1 MLKIS
6 PINAFSDNYIWLIQT
21 NEGNTLVDPGDS
33 EPIISTIDKL
43 GITIDDI
50 LITHHHFDHVGG
62 LESLKPL
69 IKGSVIG
76 PKNKSIDLLD
86 KQVGEGDVIKS
97 IGLEFSV
104 FEVPG
109 HTLDHIA
116 FYSDTEKEILFCG
129 DTIFSGGCGRVFEG
143 TFEQMN
149 HSLEKLVSLPSRT
162 EIYCAHEYTLSNLKF
177 ALLAEPKNLNLKEY
191 QLNSTDKRKNNI
203 PTIPTVVLTINLK
216 VFLPAM
222 SNSPCK
228 TLFGIVNSV
237 EIFPTKL
244 LVPVLTGDGR
254 YLYPLANGSKI
265 VPSIA

>member
-33 EPIISTIDKL
+33 KPIISTINKL

-50 LITHHHFDHVGG
+50 LITHHHYDHIGG

-76 PKNKSIDLLD
+76 PKNNVIDLLD
-86 KQVGEGDVIKS
+86 KHVGEGDLIES
-97 IGLEFSV
+97 IGLQFSV

-116 FYSDTEKEILFCG
+116 FYSETEKEVLFCG

-149 HSLEKLVSLPSRT
+149 HSLEKLISLPSKT
-162 EIYCAHEYTLSNLKF
+162 EIYCAHEYTLSNLQF
-177 ALLAEPKNLNLKEY
+177 ALMAEPDNVDLKEY
-191 QLNSTDKRKNNI
+191 ELNSKNKREKNI
-203 PTIPTVVLTINLK
+203 PTIPTTLGQELQINPFLRVAETSLREAISDK
-216 VFLPAM
+216 LDHSNITSNAEVFGFLR
-222 SNSPCK
+222 SWKDS
-228 TLFGIVNSV
+228 L
-237 EIFPTKL
+237 
-244 LVPVLTGDGR
+244 
-254 YLYPLANGSKI
+254 
-265 VPSIA
+265 

>member
-50 LITHHHFDHVGG
+50 LITHHHFDHIGG
-62 LESLKPL
+62 LELLKPL

-76 PKNKSIDLLD
+76 PKNNAIDLLD
-86 KQVGEGDVIKS
+86 KQVGEGDIFES
-97 IGLEFSV
+97 IGLQFSV

-116 FYSDTEKEILFCG
+116 FYSETEKEVLFCG

-149 HSLEKLVSLPSRT
+149 HSLEKLISLPSKT
-162 EIYCAHEYTLSNLKF
+162 EIYCAHEYTLSNLQF
-177 ALLAEPKNLNLKEY
+177 ALMAEPDNVDLKEY
-191 QLNSTDKRKNNI
+191 ELNSKNKREKNI
-203 PTIPTVVLTINLK
+203 PTIPTTLGQELQINPFLRVAETSLREAISDK
-216 VFLPAM
+216 LDHSNITSNAEVFGFLR
-222 SNSPCK
+222 SWKDS
-228 TLFGIVNSV
+228 L
-237 EIFPTKL
+237 
-244 LVPVLTGDGR
+244 
-254 YLYPLANGSKI
+254 
-265 VPSIA
+265 

>member
-33 EPIISTIDKL
+33 KPIISTIDKL

-50 LITHHHFDHVGG
+50 LITHHHFDHIGG
-62 LESLKPL
+62 LELLKPL

-76 PKNKSIDLLD
+76 PKNNVIDLLD
-86 KQVGEGDVIKS
+86 KHVGEGDIIES
-97 IGLEFSV
+97 IGLRFSV

-116 FYSDTEKEILFCG
+116 FYSETEKEVLFCG

-149 HSLEKLVSLPSRT
+149 HSLEKLMNLPSKT
-162 EIYCAHEYTLSNLKF
+162 EIYCAHEYTLSNLQF
-177 ALLAEPKNLNLKEY
+177 ALMAEPDNVDLKEY
-191 QLNSTDKRKNNI
+191 ELNSKNKREKNI
-203 PTIPTVVLTINLK
+203 PTIPTTLGQELQINPFLRVAETSLREAISDK
-216 VFLPAM
+216 LDHSNITSNAEVFGFLR
-222 SNSPCK
+222 SWKDS
-228 TLFGIVNSV
+228 L
-237 EIFPTKL
+237 
-244 LVPVLTGDGR
+244 
-254 YLYPLANGSKI
+254 
-265 VPSIA
+265 

>member
-33 EPIISTIDKL
+33 KPIISTIDKL

-50 LITHHHFDHVGG
+50 LITHHHFDHIGG
-62 LESLKPL
+62 LELLKPL

-76 PKNKSIDLLD
+76 PKNNTIDLLD
-86 KQVGEGDVIKS
+86 KHVGEGDIIES
-97 IGLEFSV
+97 IGLRFSV

-116 FYSDTEKEILFCG
+116 FYSETEKEVLFCG

-149 HSLEKLVSLPSRT
+149 HSLEKLMSLPSKT
-162 EIYCAHEYTLSNLKF
+162 EIYCAHEYTLSNLQF
-177 ALLAEPKNLNLKEY
+177 ALMAEPDNIDLKEY
-191 QLNSTDKRKNNI
+191 ELNSKNKREKNI
-203 PTIPTVVLTINLK
+203 PTIPTTLGQELQINPFLRVAETSLREAISDK
-216 VFLPAM
+216 LDHSNMTSNAEVFGFLR
-222 SNSPCK
+222 SWKDS
-228 TLFGIVNSV
+228 L
-237 EIFPTKL
+237 
-244 LVPVLTGDGR
+244 
-254 YLYPLANGSKI
+254 
-265 VPSIA
+265 

>member
-33 EPIISTIDKL
+33 KPIISTIDKL

-50 LITHHHFDHVGG
+50 LITHHHYDHIGG
-62 LESLKPL
+62 LELLKPL

-76 PKNKSIDLLD
+76 PKNNVIDLLD
-86 KQVGEGDVIKS
+86 KHVGEGDLIES
-97 IGLEFSV
+97 IGLQFSV

-116 FYSDTEKEILFCG
+116 FYSETEKEVLFCG

-149 HSLEKLVSLPSRT
+149 HSLEKLMNLPSKT
-162 EIYCAHEYTLSNLKF
+162 EIYCAHEYTLSNLQF
-177 ALLAEPKNLNLKEY
+177 ALMAEPDNVDLKEY
-191 QLNSTDKRKNNI
+191 ELNSKNKREKNI
-203 PTIPTVVLTINLK
+203 PTIPTTLGQELQINPFLRVAETSLREAISDK
-216 VFLPAM
+216 LDHSNITSNAEVFGFLR
-222 SNSPCK
+222 SWKDS
-228 TLFGIVNSV
+228 L
-237 EIFPTKL
+237 
-244 LVPVLTGDGR
+244 
-254 YLYPLANGSKI
+254 
-265 VPSIA
+265 

>member
-33 EPIISTIDKL
+33 KPIISTIDKL

-50 LITHHHFDHVGG
+50 LITHHHFDHIGG
-62 LESLKPL
+62 LELLKPL
-69 IKGSVIG
+69 INGSVIG
-76 PKNKSIDLLD
+76 PKNNAIDLLD
-86 KQVGEGDVIKS
+86 KHVGEGDIIES

-116 FYSDTEKEILFCG
+116 FYSETEKEVLFCG

-149 HSLEKLVSLPSRT
+149 HSLEKLMNLPSKT
-162 EIYCAHEYTLSNLKF
+162 EIYCAHEYTLSNLQF
-177 ALLAEPKNLNLKEY
+177 ALMAEPDNVDLKEY
-191 QLNSTDKRKNNI
+191 ELNSKNKREKNI
-203 PTIPTVVLTINLK
+203 PTIPTTLGQELQINPFLRVAETSLREAISDK
-216 VFLPAM
+216 LDHSNMTSNAEVFGFLR
-222 SNSPCK
+222 SWKDS
-228 TLFGIVNSV
+228 L
-237 EIFPTKL
+237 
-244 LVPVLTGDGR
+244 
-254 YLYPLANGSKI
+254 
-265 VPSIA
+265 

>member
-50 LITHHHFDHVGG
+50 LITHHHFDHIGG
-62 LESLKPL
+62 LELLKPL

-76 PKNKSIDLLD
+76 PKNNAIALLD
-86 KQVGEGDVIKS
+86 KHVGEGDIIES
-97 IGLEFSV
+97 IGLQFSV

-116 FYSDTEKEILFCG
+116 FYSETEKEVLFCG

-149 HSLEKLVSLPSRT
+149 HSLEKLMNLPSKT
-162 EIYCAHEYTLSNLKF
+162 EIYCAHEYTLSNLQF
-177 ALLAEPKNLNLKEY
+177 ALMAEPDNVDLKEY
-191 QLNSTDKRKNNI
+191 ELNSKNKRERNI
-203 PTIPTVVLTINLK
+203 PTIPTTLGQELQINPFLRVAETSLREAISDK
-216 VFLPAM
+216 LDHSNITSNAEVFGFLR
-222 SNSPCK
+222 SWKDS
-228 TLFGIVNSV
+228 L
-237 EIFPTKL
+237 
-244 LVPVLTGDGR
+244 
-254 YLYPLANGSKI
+254 
-265 VPSIA
+265 

>member
-33 EPIISTIDKL
+33 KPIILTIDKL

-50 LITHHHFDHVGG
+50 LITHHHFDHIGG
-62 LESLKPL
+62 LKLLKPL

-76 PKNKSIDLLD
+76 PKNNAIDLLD
-86 KQVGEGDVIKS
+86 KHVGEGDIIES
-97 IGLEFSV
+97 IGLQFSV

-116 FYSDTEKEILFCG
+116 FYSETEKEVLFCG

-149 HSLEKLVSLPSRT
+149 HSLEKLVSLPSKT
-162 EIYCAHEYTLSNLKF
+162 EIYCAHEYTLSNLQF
-177 ALLAEPKNLNLKEY
+177 ALMAEPDNVDLKEY
-191 QLNSTDKRKNNI
+191 ELDSKNKRERNI
-203 PTIPTVVLTINLK
+203 PTIPTTLGQELQINPFLRVAETSLREAISDK
-216 VFLPAM
+216 LDHSNITTNAEVFGFLR
-222 SNSPCK
+222 SWKDS
-228 TLFGIVNSV
+228 L
-237 EIFPTKL
+237 
-244 LVPVLTGDGR
+244 
-254 YLYPLANGSKI
+254 
-265 VPSIA
+265 

>member
-33 EPIISTIDKL
+33 KPIISTIDKL

-50 LITHHHFDHVGG
+50 LITHHHFDHIGG

-76 PKNKSIDLLD
+76 PKNNVIDLLD
-86 KQVGEGDVIKS
+86 KHVGEGDVIES
-97 IGLEFSV
+97 IGLQFSV

-116 FYSDTEKEILFCG
+116 FYSETEKEVLFCG

-149 HSLEKLVSLPSRT
+149 HSLEKLMCLPSKT
-162 EIYCAHEYTLSNLKF
+162 EIYCAHEYTLSNLQF
-177 ALLAEPKNLNLKEY
+177 ALMAEPDNVDLKEY
-191 QLNSTDKRKNNI
+191 ELNSKNKRERNI
-203 PTIPTVVLTINLK
+203 PTIPTTLGQELQINPFLRVAETSLREAISDK
-216 VFLPAM
+216 LDHSNMTSNAEVFGFLR
-222 SNSPCK
+222 SWKDS
-228 TLFGIVNSV
+228 L
-237 EIFPTKL
+237 
-244 LVPVLTGDGR
+244 
-254 YLYPLANGSKI
+254 
-265 VPSIA
+265 

>member
-33 EPIISTIDKL
+33 KPIILTIDKL

-50 LITHHHFDHVGG
+50 LITHHHFDHIGG
-62 LESLKPL
+62 LKLLKPL

-76 PKNKSIDLLD
+76 PKNNAIDLLD
-86 KQVGEGDVIKS
+86 KHVGEGDIIES
-97 IGLEFSV
+97 IGLQFSV

-116 FYSDTEKEILFCG
+116 FYSETEKEVLFCG

-149 HSLEKLVSLPSRT
+149 HSLEKLMSLPSKT
-162 EIYCAHEYTLSNLKF
+162 EIYCAHEYTLSNLQF
-177 ALLAEPKNLNLKEY
+177 ALMAEPDNVDLKEY
-191 QLNSTDKRKNNI
+191 ELNSKNKREKNI
-203 PTIPTVVLTINLK
+203 PTIPTTLGQELQINPFLRVAETSLREAISDK
-216 VFLPAM
+216 LDHSNITTNAEVFGFLR
-222 SNSPCK
+222 SWKDS
-228 TLFGIVNSV
+228 L
-237 EIFPTKL
+237 
-244 LVPVLTGDGR
+244 
-254 YLYPLANGSKI
+254 
-265 VPSIA
+265 

>member
-33 EPIISTIDKL
+33 KPIISTIDKL

-50 LITHHHFDHVGG
+50 LITHHHFDHIGG

-76 PKNKSIDLLD
+76 PKNNVIDLLD
-86 KQVGEGDVIKS
+86 KHVGEGDVIES
-97 IGLEFSV
+97 IGLQFSV

-116 FYSDTEKEILFCG
+116 FYSETEKEVLFCG

-149 HSLEKLVSLPSRT
+149 HSLEKLMNLPSKT
-162 EIYCAHEYTLSNLKF
+162 EIYCAHEYTLSNLQF
-177 ALLAEPKNLNLKEY
+177 ALMAEPDNVDLKEY
-191 QLNSTDKRKNNI
+191 ELNSKNKRERNI
-203 PTIPTVVLTINLK
+203 PTIPTTLGQELQINPFLRVAETSLREAISDK
-216 VFLPAM
+216 LDHSNITSNAEVFGFLR
-222 SNSPCK
+222 SWKDS
-228 TLFGIVNSV
+228 L
-237 EIFPTKL
+237 
-244 LVPVLTGDGR
+244 
-254 YLYPLANGSKI
+254 
-265 VPSIA
+265 

>member
-33 EPIISTIDKL
+33 KPIISTIDKL

-50 LITHHHFDHVGG
+50 LITHHHFDHIGG

-76 PKNKSIDLLD
+76 PKNNVIDLLD
-86 KQVGEGDVIKS
+86 KHVGEGDVIES
-97 IGLEFSV
+97 IGLQFSV

-116 FYSDTEKEILFCG
+116 FYSESEKEVLFCG

-149 HSLEKLVSLPSRT
+149 HSLEKLMNLPSKT
-162 EIYCAHEYTLSNLKF
+162 EIYCAHEYTLSNLQF
-177 ALLAEPKNLNLKEY
+177 ALMAEPDNVDLKEY
-191 QLNSTDKRKNNI
+191 ELNSKNKRERNI
-203 PTIPTVVLTINLK
+203 PTIPTTLGQELQINPFLRVAETSLREAISDK
-216 VFLPAM
+216 LDHSNITSNAEVFGFLR
-222 SNSPCK
+222 SWKDS
-228 TLFGIVNSV
+228 L
-237 EIFPTKL
+237 
-244 LVPVLTGDGR
+244 
-254 YLYPLANGSKI
+254 
-265 VPSIA
+265 

>member
-21 NEGNTLVDPGDS
+21 NEGNTLVDTGDS

-50 LITHHHFDHVGG
+50 LITHHHFDHIGG
-62 LESLKPL
+62 LELLKPL

-76 PKNKSIDLLD
+76 PKNNAIALLD
-86 KQVGEGDVIKS
+86 KHVGEGDIIES
-97 IGLEFSV
+97 IGLQFSV

-116 FYSDTEKEILFCG
+116 FYSETEKEVLFCG

-149 HSLEKLVSLPSRT
+149 HSLEKLMNLPSKT
-162 EIYCAHEYTLSNLKF
+162 EIYCAHEYTLSNLQF
-177 ALLAEPKNLNLKEY
+177 ALMAEPDNVDLKEY
-191 QLNSTDKRKNNI
+191 ELNSKNKRERNI
-203 PTIPTVVLTINLK
+203 PTIPTTLGQELQINPFLRVAETSLREAISDK
-216 VFLPAM
+216 LDHSNITSNAEVFGFLR
-222 SNSPCK
+222 SWKDS
-228 TLFGIVNSV
+228 L
-237 EIFPTKL
+237 
-244 LVPVLTGDGR
+244 
-254 YLYPLANGSKI
+254 
-265 VPSIA
+265 

>member
-33 EPIISTIDKL
+33 KPIISTIDKL
-43 GITIDDI
+43 GITIADI
-50 LITHHHFDHVGG
+50 LITHHHFDHIGG

-76 PKNKSIDLLD
+76 PKNNVIDLLD
-86 KQVGEGDVIKS
+86 KHVGEGDVIES
-97 IGLEFSV
+97 IGLQFSV

-116 FYSDTEKEILFCG
+116 FYSETEKEVLFCG

-149 HSLEKLVSLPSRT
+149 HSLEKLMNLPSKT
-162 EIYCAHEYTLSNLKF
+162 EIYCAHEYTLSNLQF
-177 ALLAEPKNLNLKEY
+177 ALMAEPDNVDLKEY
-191 QLNSTDKRKNNI
+191 ELNSKNKRERNI
-203 PTIPTVVLTINLK
+203 PTIPTTLGQELQINPFLRVAETSLREAISDK
-216 VFLPAM
+216 LDHSNITSNAEVFGFLR
-222 SNSPCK
+222 SWKDS
-228 TLFGIVNSV
+228 L
-237 EIFPTKL
+237 
-244 LVPVLTGDGR
+244 
-254 YLYPLANGSKI
+254 
-265 VPSIA
+265 

>member
-33 EPIISTIDKL
+33 KPIISTIDKL

-50 LITHHHFDHVGG
+50 LITHHHFDHIGG

-69 IKGSVIG
+69 IKGSVVG
-76 PKNKSIDLLD
+76 PKNNAIDLLD
-86 KQVGEGDVIKS
+86 KHVGEGDVIKS
-97 IGLEFSV
+97 IGLEFSI

-116 FYSDTEKEILFCG
+116 FYSETKKEVLFCG

-149 HSLEKLVSLPSRT
+149 HSLEKLMSLPSKT
-162 EIYCAHEYTLSNLKF
+162 EIYCAHEYTLSNLEF
-177 ALLAEPKNLNLKEY
+177 ALMAEPDNVDLKKYE
-191 QLNSTDKRKNNI
+191 LNSKDKREKNI
-203 PTIPTVVLTINLK
+203 PTIPTTLGQELQINP
-216 VFLPAM
+216 FLRVAETSLREAISDKLDHSSIT
-222 SNSPCK
+222 SNSEV
-228 TLFGIVNSV
+228 FGFLRSW
-237 EIFPTKL
+237 KDSL
-244 LVPVLTGDGR
+244 
-254 YLYPLANGSKI
+254 
-265 VPSIA
+265 

>member
-33 EPIISTIDKL
+33 KPIISTIDKL

-50 LITHHHFDHVGG
+50 LITHHHFDHIGG
-62 LESLKPL
+62 LELLKPL

-76 PKNKSIDLLD
+76 PKNNAIDLLD
-86 KQVGEGDVIKS
+86 KHVGEGDIIES
-97 IGLEFSV
+97 IGLRFSV

-116 FYSDTEKEILFCG
+116 FYSETEKEVLFCG

-149 HSLEKLVSLPSRT
+149 HSLEKLMNLPSKT
-162 EIYCAHEYTLSNLKF
+162 EIYCAHEYTLSNLQF
-177 ALLAEPKNLNLKEY
+177 ALMAEPDNVDLKEY
-191 QLNSTDKRKNNI
+191 ELNSKNKREKNI
-203 PTIPTVVLTINLK
+203 PTIPTTLGQELQINPFLRVAETSLREAISDK
-216 VFLPAM
+216 LDHSNITSNAEVFGFLR
-222 SNSPCK
+222 SWKDS
-228 TLFGIVNSV
+228 L
-237 EIFPTKL
+237 
-244 LVPVLTGDGR
+244 
-254 YLYPLANGSKI
+254 
-265 VPSIA
+265 

>member
-33 EPIISTIDKL
+33 KPIILTIDKL

-50 LITHHHFDHVGG
+50 LITHHHFDHIGG
-62 LESLKPL
+62 LKLLKPL

-76 PKNKSIDLLD
+76 PKNNAIDLLD
-86 KQVGEGDVIKS
+86 KHVGEGDVIES
-97 IGLEFSV
+97 IGLQFSV

-116 FYSDTEKEILFCG
+116 FYSETEKEVLFCG

-149 HSLEKLVSLPSRT
+149 HSLEKLMSLPSKT
-162 EIYCAHEYTLSNLKF
+162 EIYCAHEYTLSNLQF
-177 ALLAEPKNLNLKEY
+177 ALMAEPDNVDLKEY
-191 QLNSTDKRKNNI
+191 ELDSKNKRERNI
-203 PTIPTVVLTINLK
+203 PTIPTTLGQELQINPFLRVAETSLREAISDK
-216 VFLPAM
+216 LDHSNITTNAEVFGFLR
-222 SNSPCK
+222 SWKDS
-228 TLFGIVNSV
+228 L
-237 EIFPTKL
+237 
-244 LVPVLTGDGR
+244 
-254 YLYPLANGSKI
+254 
-265 VPSIA
+265 

>member
-33 EPIISTIDKL
+33 KPIISTIDKL

-50 LITHHHFDHVGG
+50 LITHHHFDHIGG
-62 LESLKPL
+62 LELLKPL

-76 PKNKSIDLLD
+76 PKNNTIDLLD
-86 KQVGEGDVIKS
+86 KHVGEGDIIES
-97 IGLEFSV
+97 IGLRFSV

-116 FYSDTEKEILFCG
+116 FYSETEKEVLFCG

-149 HSLEKLVSLPSRT
+149 HSLEKLMSLPSKT
-162 EIYCAHEYTLSNLKF
+162 EIYCAHEYTLSNLQF
-177 ALLAEPKNLNLKEY
+177 ALMAEPDNIDLKEY
-191 QLNSTDKRKNNI
+191 ELNSKNKREKNI
-203 PTIPTVVLTINLK
+203 PTIPTTLGQELQINPFLRVAETSLREAISDK
-216 VFLPAM
+216 LDHSNKTSNAEVFGFLR
-222 SNSPCK
+222 SWKDS
-228 TLFGIVNSV
+228 L
-237 EIFPTKL
+237 
-244 LVPVLTGDGR
+244 
-254 YLYPLANGSKI
+254 
-265 VPSIA
+265 

>member
-33 EPIISTIDKL
+33 KPIILTIDKL

-50 LITHHHFDHVGG
+50 LITHHHFDHIGG
-62 LESLKPL
+62 LKLLKPL

-76 PKNKSIDLLD
+76 PKNNAIDLLD
-86 KQVGEGDVIKS
+86 KHVGEGDIIES
-97 IGLEFSV
+97 IGLQFSV

-116 FYSDTEKEILFCG
+116 FYSETEKEVLFCG

-149 HSLEKLVSLPSRT
+149 HSLEKLVSLPSKT
-162 EIYCAHEYTLSNLKF
+162 EIYCAHEYTLSNLQF
-177 ALLAEPKNLNLKEY
+177 ALMAEPDNVDLKEY
-191 QLNSTDKRKNNI
+191 ELNSKNKREKNI
-203 PTIPTVVLTINLK
+203 PTVPTTLGRELQINPFLRVAETSLREAISDK
-216 VFLPAM
+216 LDHSNITTNAEVFGFLR
-222 SNSPCK
+222 SWKDS
-228 TLFGIVNSV
+228 L
-237 EIFPTKL
+237 
-244 LVPVLTGDGR
+244 
-254 YLYPLANGSKI
+254 
-265 VPSIA
+265 

>member
-21 NEGNTLVDPGDS
+21 NEGNTLVDPGDCK
-33 EPIISTIDKL
+33 PIISTIDKL

-50 LITHHHFDHVGG
+50 LITHHHYDHIGG

-76 PKNKSIDLLD
+76 PKNNAIGLLD
-86 KQVGEGDVIKS
+86 KHVGEGDIIES

-116 FYSDTEKEILFCG
+116 FYSETKKEVLFCG

-149 HSLEKLVSLPSRT
+149 HSLEKLMSLPSKT
-162 EIYCAHEYTLSNLKF
+162 EIYCAHEYTLSNLQF
-177 ALLAEPKNLNLKEY
+177 ALMAEPDNVDLKKYEINSKN
-191 QLNSTDKRKNNI
+191 KRENNI
-203 PTIPTVVLTINLK
+203 PTIPTTLGQELQINPFLRVAEISLREAISDK
-216 VFLPAM
+216 LDSSNKASNAEVFGFLR
-222 SNSPCK
+222 SWKDS
-228 TLFGIVNSV
+228 L
-237 EIFPTKL
+237 
-244 LVPVLTGDGR
+244 
-254 YLYPLANGSKI
+254 
-265 VPSIA
+265 

>member
-33 EPIISTIDKL
+33 KPIISTIDKL

-50 LITHHHFDHVGG
+50 LITHHHFDHIGG
-62 LESLKPL
+62 LELLKPL

-76 PKNKSIDLLD
+76 PKNNAIDLLD
-86 KQVGEGDVIKS
+86 KQVGEGDIIES
-97 IGLEFSV
+97 IGLQFSV

-116 FYSDTEKEILFCG
+116 FYSETEKEVLFCG

-149 HSLEKLVSLPSRT
+149 HSLEKLINLPSKT
-162 EIYCAHEYTLSNLKF
+162 EIYCAHEYTLSNLHF
-177 ALLAEPKNLNLKEY
+177 ALMAEPDNVDLKEY
-191 QLNSTDKRKNNI
+191 ELNSKNKRERNI
-203 PTIPTVVLTINLK
+203 PTIPTTLGQELQINPFLRVAETSLREAISDK
-216 VFLPAM
+216 LDHSNITSNAEVFGFLR
-222 SNSPCK
+222 SWKDS
-228 TLFGIVNSV
+228 L
-237 EIFPTKL
+237 
-244 LVPVLTGDGR
+244 
-254 YLYPLANGSKI
+254 
-265 VPSIA
+265 

>member
-33 EPIISTIDKL
+33 KPIISTIDKL

-50 LITHHHFDHVGG
+50 LITHHHFDHIGG
-62 LESLKPL
+62 LELLKPL

-76 PKNKSIDLLD
+76 PKNNAIALLD
-86 KQVGEGDVIKS
+86 KHVGEGDIIES
-97 IGLEFSV
+97 IGLQFSV

-116 FYSDTEKEILFCG
+116 FYSETEKEVLFCG

-149 HSLEKLVSLPSRT
+149 HSLEKLMSLPSKT
-162 EIYCAHEYTLSNLKF
+162 EIYCAHEYTLSNLQF
-177 ALLAEPKNLNLKEY
+177 ALMAEPDNVDLKEY
-191 QLNSTDKRKNNI
+191 ELNSKNKRERNI
-203 PTIPTVVLTINLK
+203 PTIPTTLGQELQINPFLRVAETSLREAISDK
-216 VFLPAM
+216 LDHSNITSNAEVFGFLR
-222 SNSPCK
+222 SWKDS
-228 TLFGIVNSV
+228 L
-237 EIFPTKL
+237 
-244 LVPVLTGDGR
+244 
-254 YLYPLANGSKI
+254 
-265 VPSIA
+265 

>member
-33 EPIISTIDKL
+33 KPIISTIDKL

-50 LITHHHFDHVGG
+50 LITHHHFDHIGG

-76 PKNKSIDLLD
+76 PKNNAIDLLD
-86 KQVGEGDVIKS
+86 KHVGEGDVIES
-97 IGLEFSV
+97 IGLQFSV

-116 FYSDTEKEILFCG
+116 FYSETEKEVLFCG

-149 HSLEKLVSLPSRT
+149 HSLEKLMSLPSKT
-162 EIYCAHEYTLSNLKF
+162 EIYCAHEYTLSNLQF
-177 ALLAEPKNLNLKEY
+177 ALMAEPDNVDLKEY
-191 QLNSTDKRKNNI
+191 ELNSKNKREKNI
-203 PTIPTVVLTINLK
+203 PTIPTTLGQELQINPFLRVAETSLREAISDK
-216 VFLPAM
+216 LDHSNITTNAEVFGFLR
-222 SNSPCK
+222 SWKDS
-228 TLFGIVNSV
+228 L
-237 EIFPTKL
+237 
-244 LVPVLTGDGR
+244 
-254 YLYPLANGSKI
+254 
-265 VPSIA
+265 

>member
-33 EPIISTIDKL
+33 EPIISTIDEL

-50 LITHHHFDHVGG
+50 LITHHHFDHIGG
-62 LESLKPL
+62 LELLKPL

-76 PKNKSIDLLD
+76 PKNNAIDLLD
-86 KQVGEGDVIKS
+86 KHVSEGDIIES
-97 IGLEFSV
+97 IGLEFSI

-116 FYSDTEKEILFCG
+116 FYSETEKEVLFCG

-149 HSLEKLVSLPSRT
+149 HSLEKLMNLPSKT
-162 EIYCAHEYTLSNLKF
+162 EIYCAHEYTLSNLQF
-177 ALLAEPKNLNLKEY
+177 ALMAEPDNVDLKEY
-191 QLNSTDKRKNNI
+191 ELNSKNKREKNI
-203 PTIPTVVLTINLK
+203 PTIPTTLGQELQINPFLRVAETSLREAISDK
-216 VFLPAM
+216 LDSSNQASNAEVFGFLR
-222 SNSPCK
+222 SWKDS
-228 TLFGIVNSV
+228 L
-237 EIFPTKL
+237 
-244 LVPVLTGDGR
+244 
-254 YLYPLANGSKI
+254 
-265 VPSIA
+265 

>member
-33 EPIISTIDKL
+33 KPIISTIDKL

-50 LITHHHFDHVGG
+50 LITHHHFDHIGG

-76 PKNKSIDLLD
+76 PKNNAIDLLD
-86 KQVGEGDVIKS
+86 KHVSEGDIIES
-97 IGLEFSV
+97 IGLQFSV

-116 FYSDTEKEILFCG
+116 FYSETEKEVLFCG

-149 HSLEKLVSLPSRT
+149 HSLEKLISLPSKT
-162 EIYCAHEYTLSNLKF
+162 EIYCAHEYTLSNLQF
-177 ALLAEPKNLNLKEY
+177 ALMAEPDNVDLKEY
-191 QLNSTDKRKNNI
+191 ELNSKNKRERNI
-203 PTIPTVVLTINLK
+203 PTIPTTLGQELQINPFLRVAETSLREAISDK
-216 VFLPAM
+216 LDHSNITSNAEVFGFLR
-222 SNSPCK
+222 SWKDS
-228 TLFGIVNSV
+228 L
-237 EIFPTKL
+237 
-244 LVPVLTGDGR
+244 
-254 YLYPLANGSKI
+254 
-265 VPSIA
+265 

>member
-33 EPIISTIDKL
+33 KPVISTIDKL

-50 LITHHHFDHVGG
+50 LITHHHFDHIGG
-62 LESLKPL
+62 LESLEPL

-76 PKNKSIDLLD
+76 PKNSAIDLLD
-86 KQVGEGDVIKS
+86 KHVGEGDIIES
-97 IGLEFSV
+97 IGLQFSV

-116 FYSDTEKEILFCG
+116 FYSETEKEVLFCG

-149 HSLEKLVSLPSRT
+149 HSLEKLMNLPSKT
-162 EIYCAHEYTLSNLKF
+162 EIYCAHEYTLSNLQF
-177 ALLAEPKNLNLKEY
+177 ALMAEPNNVDLKEY
-191 QLNSTDKRKNNI
+191 ELNSKNKRERNI
-203 PTIPTVVLTINLK
+203 PTIPTTLDQELQINPFLRVAETSLREAISDK
-216 VFLPAM
+216 LDHSNITSNAEVFGFLR
-222 SNSPCK
+222 SWKDS
-228 TLFGIVNSV
+228 L
-237 EIFPTKL
+237 
-244 LVPVLTGDGR
+244 
-254 YLYPLANGSKI
+254 
-265 VPSIA
+265 

>member
-33 EPIISTIDKL
+33 KPIISTIDKL

-50 LITHHHFDHVGG
+50 LITHHHYDHIGG
-62 LESLKPL
+62 LELLKPL

-76 PKNKSIDLLD
+76 PKNNVIDLLD
-86 KQVGEGDVIKS
+86 KHVGEGDVIES
-97 IGLEFSV
+97 IGLQFSV

-116 FYSDTEKEILFCG
+116 FYSETEKEVLFCG

-149 HSLEKLVSLPSRT
+149 HSLEKLMSLPSKT
-162 EIYCAHEYTLSNLKF
+162 EIYCAHEYTLSNLQF
-177 ALLAEPKNLNLKEY
+177 ALMAEPDNIDLKEY
-191 QLNSTDKRKNNI
+191 ELNSKNKREKNI
-203 PTIPTVVLTINLK
+203 PTIPTTLGQELQINPFLRVAETSLREAISDK
-216 VFLPAM
+216 LDHSNITSNAEVFGFLR
-222 SNSPCK
+222 SWKDS
-228 TLFGIVNSV
+228 L
-237 EIFPTKL
+237 
-244 LVPVLTGDGR
+244 
-254 YLYPLANGSKI
+254 
-265 VPSIA
+265 

>member
-33 EPIISTIDKL
+33 KPIISTIDKL

-50 LITHHHFDHVGG
+50 LITHHHFDHIGG
-62 LESLKPL
+62 LELLKPL

-76 PKNKSIDLLD
+76 PKNNAIALLD
-86 KQVGEGDVIKS
+86 KHVGEGDIIES
-97 IGLEFSV
+97 IGLQFSV

-116 FYSDTEKEILFCG
+116 FYSETEKEVLFCG

-149 HSLEKLVSLPSRT
+149 HSLEKLISLPSKT
-162 EIYCAHEYTLSNLKF
+162 EIYCAHEYTLSNLQF
-177 ALLAEPKNLNLKEY
+177 ALMAEPDNVDLKEY
-191 QLNSTDKRKNNI
+191 ELNSKNKRERNI
-203 PTIPTVVLTINLK
+203 PTIPTTLGQELQINPFLRVAETSLREAISDK
-216 VFLPAM
+216 LDHSNITSNAEVFGFLR
-222 SNSPCK
+222 SWKDS
-228 TLFGIVNSV
+228 L
-237 EIFPTKL
+237 
-244 LVPVLTGDGR
+244 
-254 YLYPLANGSKI
+254 
-265 VPSIA
+265 